1 MIFVYINFIKNFLN
15 EEVIWTLILA
25 IAGSM
30 CLYFFVLYLLRDEF
44 ILEML
49 IWLKGRKKG

>member
-1 MIFVYINFIKNFLN
+1 MIFVYINFIKKFLN
-15 EEVIWTLILA
+15 EEIIWTLILA

-44 ILEML
+44 VLEL
-49 IWLKGRKKG
+49 LVWLKKRKRN